1 MTFCSGPKGPEQI
14 NPNPITVERHDQIE
28 SAKNSGHYPGLNH
41 TRNQDRQ
48 RMQKSG
54 VPYTYEKAPF
64 RGGLARETELLS
76 V

>member
-1 MTFCSGPKGPEQI
+1 MGARANQTPTQQSSDVMT
-14 NPNPITVERHDQIE
+14 RIE
-28 SAKNSGHYPGLNH
+28 SAKKSGHYPGLNH

-54 VPYTYEKAPF
+54 IPYAYEKAPF